1 MATQAEINAHDQLIT
16 NLANDFA
23 SGIESL
29 LTSAVVAL
37 SSVDLADRVA
47 VNAVFDDTRT
57 YINSNIQGLDR
68 LAISNLGLNNIEP
81 SSDLEAGVVN
91 LKTASS
97 NAMTVAVDEEVN
109 TVIGELVTAALLGLG
124 VAQIITS
131 LSNRVPAM
139 VTRLRRAY
147 DQTLITFTSVL
158 TKIAGEQEQRRYKY
172 AGGLIPTSRPF
183 CSAHD
188 GGIYTDKEITSI
200 WSGTWEG
207 KAPGD
212 PFVVRG
218 GYNCRHFFVL
228 EGE

>member
-29 LTSAVVAL
+29 LASAVVAL
-37 SSVDLADRVA
+37 SSVDLQDRVA
-47 VNAVFDDTRT
+47 VNTVFDDTRT
-57 YINSNIQGLDR
+57 YINSNIQGLDN
-68 LAISNLGLNNIEP
+68 LAISNLELNNIQP
-81 SSDLEAGVVN
+81 SSDLAAGVVN

-139 VTRLRRAY
+139 VNRLRRAY
-147 DQTLITFTSVL
+147 DQALITFTSVL
-158 TKIAGEQEQRRYKY
+158 TKLAGQGQRRFKY

-183 CSAHD
+183 CNAHD
-188 GGIYTDKEITSI
+188 SSIYTDKEINSI
-200 WSGTWEG
+200 WNGTWEG

>member
-1 MATQAEINAHDQLIT
+1 MVTQAEINAHDQLIT

-29 LTSAVVAL
+29 LASAIVAL
-37 SSVDLADRVA
+37 SSVDLQDRVA

-68 LAISNLGLNNIEP
+68 LAISNLELNNIEP
-81 SSDLEAGVVN
+81 SNDLAAGVVN

-158 TKIAGEQEQRRYKY
+158 TKLAGKGQRRFKY

-188 GGIYTDKEITSI
+188 GGIYTDNEIASI
-200 WSGTWEG
+200 WTGTWEG